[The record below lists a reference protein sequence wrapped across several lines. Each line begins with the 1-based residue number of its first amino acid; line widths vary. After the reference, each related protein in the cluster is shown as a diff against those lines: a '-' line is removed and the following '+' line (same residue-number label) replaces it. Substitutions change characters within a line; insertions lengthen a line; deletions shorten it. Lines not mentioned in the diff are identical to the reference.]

1 MEPHGQ
7 NLLNDK
13 VPLSKGINSI
23 QFNAL
28 NSNQNHCTDKF
39 KHDDRHS
46 LEPSFHGCDVPARV
60 NGLRSKIPLEHN
72 CDYSEKSP
80 IFRID
85 SSDKVPRIF
94 KSGNELPVL
103 TMSNQTSSNPHS
115 PLQLRHHNSLRY
127 IRERNLEITPPNS
140 YAGPP
145 MSDTASQISKMYSDT
160 NSLRSWASVGLG
172 STDGK
177 KMIVRRVPTS
187 PVELFNIVNPPT

>member
-28 NSNQNHCTDKF
+28 NGKQNHCTDKF

-46 LEPSFHGCDVPARV
+46 LESSFNGPHVPARV
-60 NGLRSKIPLEHN
+60 NGLRSRISLEQN

-85 SSDKVPRIF
+85 SSDKVPRIS
-94 KSGNELPVL
+94 KSGNELPNL
-103 TMSNQTSSNPHS
+103 TMSNITNPNS

-127 IRERNLEITPPNS
+127 MRERNLEITPPNS